1 MFGIITTFT
10 RVVFLLPL
18 ILLLTFALRMY
29 FFTRKTADARKIP
42 FRFYLSQAKYF
53 VSQLFLQRRMEEC
66 PQEIN
71 KKRWTMHFIL
81 IASIFLMVFIKFFFL
96 SWFQTDT
103 VHPFYHPQRWLGY
116 LAAAG
121 LLYASGG
128 IFWGRIRKKEEMY
141 KFSEFSDWT
150 FPTLLLLTA
159 LTGLGVHIT
168 RLSGLELAAH
178 YAYAAHLMVVV
189 AMVLVEL
196 PFGRW
201 SHMIYRPL
209 ALFFQAVRDEA
220 LKAEKTV
227 EEKAA

>member
-1 MFGIITTFT
+1 
-10 RVVFLLPL
+10 
-18 ILLLTFALRMY
+18 
-29 FFTRKTADARKIP
+29 
-42 FRFYLSQAKYF
+42 
-53 VSQLFLQRRMEEC
+53 MEEC